1 MKLFTTVSRS
11 RINRTF
17 GQRLRSTALWW
28 GVPMLILE
36 LVGIPW
42 RMWIYILLLAFPATA
57 IAVVAGAA
65 LEHLA
70 LSRKPQEF
78 SQK

>member
-1 MKLFTTVSRS
+1 
-11 RINRTF
+11 
-17 GQRLRSTALWW
+17 
-28 GVPMLILE
+28 MLILE